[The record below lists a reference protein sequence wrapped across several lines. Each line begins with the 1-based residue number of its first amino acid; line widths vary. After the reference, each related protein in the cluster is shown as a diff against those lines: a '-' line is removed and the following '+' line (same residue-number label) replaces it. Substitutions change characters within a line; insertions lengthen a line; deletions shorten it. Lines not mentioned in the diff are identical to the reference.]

1 MTKKTA
7 LEAMWHED
15 AGSISR
21 FVHVHLQWFA
31 AEDEGRTEEPT
42 EHKIRKAREEG
53 KVAKTPELPSTLVML
68 FTLITLALLSSY
80 LFSTMVSMFQ
90 TFFSS
95 ISSPEPTHTGRFFV
109 LFLQFFLK
117 LTLPFFVVAL
127 CAGVAGNVL
136 QVGFLFTVKP
146 ITPDLQR
153 IVPNFSRF
161 AKRVLFSTE
170 ALFNLGKTILK
181 VAAIG
186 FLAYLNIRM
195 ELPRLVNLLRVPLLQ
210 GIRFLGALVFRI
222 LFEATVVFLAISIVD
237 YLFQRRQH
245 LESLKMSREELKEER
260 KMYEGDPLVKS
271 RLRQRMREILTRNMI
286 RRVPEADV
294 VITNPTHYAVA
305 LEYERARMEAPTV
318 VAKGA
323 DELALRMRAIARE
336 HGVPLVENRPL
347 ARALYQEV
355 EVGDTIPE
363 QYYAVVATILAKVYA
378 VDARRRE
385 KVM

>member
-1 MTKKTA
+1 MMRQTA
-7 LEAMWHED
+7 LEAMWQED
-15 AGSISR
+15 AASISR

-109 LFLQFFLK
+109 LFLRFFLK

-127 CAGVAGNVL
+127 FAGVAGNVL

-210 GIRFLGALVFRI
+210 GIRFLGGLVFRI

-347 ARALYQEV
+347 ARALYQDV

-378 VDARRRE
+378 MDARRRE